1 MTGGRVVVHFG
12 DFTVDLGSRQLRRG
26 TEEIHLGPKAF
37 ALLEVLLT
45 KRPQALSKTQ
55 LREQLWPRTFVSDS
69 NLTSLV
75 TELRTAL
82 GDKAR
87 RPRFVRTVY
96 GFGYAFCGEVVKVA
110 DVVRSIPR
118 SGARL
123 RLFLE
128 EREIALREGE
138 NVLGRV
144 DEGVGW
150 FESAE
155 VSRRH
160 ARILVAGG
168 TATLEDLGSKNGT
181 FLRDKRL
188 TAPSPLSDGDEIRLG
203 RVRMTFRILPALSTR
218 TGAGG

>member
-1 MTGGRVVVHFG
+1 VVVHFG

-75 TELRTAL
+75 TELRAAL

-96 GFGYAFCGEVVKVA
+96 GFGYAFCGDAITVG
-110 DVVRSIPR
+110 DPVRSIPR
-118 SGARL
+118 AGTRL

-128 EREIALREGE
+128 EREIALHEGE

-150 FESAE
+150 FESQE

-160 ARILVAGG
+160 ARILIADGR
-168 TATLEDLGSKNGT
+168 ATLEDLGSKNGT

-188 TAPSPLSDGDEIRLG
+188 TAPSTLSDGDEIRLG
-203 RVRMTFRILPALSTR
+203 RVRMTFRVLPALSTR